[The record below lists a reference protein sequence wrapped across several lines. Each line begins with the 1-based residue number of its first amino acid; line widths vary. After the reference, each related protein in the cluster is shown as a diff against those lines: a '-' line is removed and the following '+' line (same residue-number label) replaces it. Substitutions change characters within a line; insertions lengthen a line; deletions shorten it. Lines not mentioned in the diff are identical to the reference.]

1 MLSIFIQSLLLA
13 SSGLLSIGSITLV
26 ILLLISDRGWRN
38 GLGYALGY
46 FIAYSVIGVAVVLLG
61 YRAAENGDG
70 EPGRFLPIMLLVLG
84 TLLLWLSLR
93 NWRKPPAENPE
104 EPRFFRIVDNITPL
118 KALGFGALV
127 TVMNVKN
134 LALYMTAVSV
144 PLLSQ
149 LPIEQ
154 KIAITLLD
162 ALVFCLS
169 VIIPVLIYVS
179 FPRRAREI
187 LLSFRGMLERNGRA
201 IGIWLPL
208 IFGLIFIIK
217 GATSLF

>member
-1 MLSIFIQSLLLA
+1 MLAVLIQSLLLA

-46 FIAYSVIGVAVVLLG
+46 FIAYSAIGVGVVTLG
-61 YRAAENGDG
+61 YRTVENGNG

-144 PLLSQ
+144 VILSR
-149 LPIEQ
+149 LSIEQ
-154 KIAITLLD
+154 KIVITLLD

-187 LLSFRGMLERNGRA
+187 LLNFRGVLERNGRA

-208 IFGLIFIIK
+208 IFGLIFIIT